1 MSRGRHVNQSEKPAV
16 AETAMPTGI
25 GGQLRALR
33 ASRGLSLAQV
43 AEGTDISKSF
53 LSLVEA
59 GRSDITIGRLMRIVE
74 FFGITVN
81 DLLSQDPGSQVTVT
95 RAESQRV
102 LSSPSEGID
111 DVLLIPDAERA
122 MMPFVAVFSPGGSN
136 SEHATHEGEEF
147 GYVMEGEFILDI
159 AGQEPIE
166 LRPGDSVYFPG
177 SRPHAYR
184 NASDGESR
192 LLCVVTPPVRRA
204 ARSASLNHS
213 ASGAVAL
220 GRTAPRTP

>member
-1 MSRGRHVNQSEKPAV
+1 MSRGDHVKQSDKAAV
-16 AETAMPTGI
+16 AEEPMPTGI
-25 GGQLRALR
+25 GARLRALR

-81 DLLSQDPGSQVTVT
+81 ELLAQDAGGQVTVT
-95 RAESQRV
+95 RAESRRV

-111 DVLLIPDAERA
+111 DLLLIPDAQRA
-122 MMPFVAVFSPGGSN
+122 MMPFIAVFSPGGSN

-147 GYVMEGEFILDI
+147 GYVIEGEFILDI
-159 AGQEPIE
+159 KGQEPIV
-166 LRPGDSVYFPG
+166 LRPGDSVYFPA
-177 SRPHAYR
+177 SHPHAYR

-192 LLCVVTPPVRRA
+192 LLCVVTPP
-204 ARSASLNHS
+204 HM
-213 ASGAVAL
+213 
-220 GRTAPRTP
+220 

>member
-1 MSRGRHVNQSEKPAV
+1 MLDDDVKGDHVKQSDKAAL
-16 AETAMPTGI
+16 AEEPMRTGI
-25 GGQLRALR
+25 GSELRALR
-33 ASRGLSLAQV
+33 ASRGLTLAQV

-59 GRSDITIGRLMRIVE
+59 GRSDITIGRLMRLVE

-81 DLLSQDPGSQVTVT
+81 ELLSQDAAGQVTVT
-95 RAESQRV
+95 RAQSRRV

-111 DVLLIPDAERA
+111 DLLLIPDAQRA
-122 MMPFVAVFSPGGSN
+122 MMPFIAVFRPGGSN

-147 GYVMEGEFILDI
+147 GYVIDGEFILDI
-159 AGQEPIE
+159 EGQEPIV
-166 LRPGDSVYFPG
+166 LHPGDSVYFPA

-192 LLCVVTPPVRRA
+192 LLCVVTPP
-204 ARSASLNHS
+204 HM
-213 ASGAVAL
+213 
-220 GRTAPRTP
+220 

>member
-1 MSRGRHVNQSEKPAV
+1 MSRGHDVNKPDRAAV
-16 AETAMPTGI
+16 AETPTGI
-25 GGQLRALR
+25 GAQLRALR

-74 FFGITVN
+74 FFGITIN
-81 DLLSQDPGSQVTVT
+81 DLLAQDPGSQITVT

-102 LSSPSEGID
+102 LSSPSEGIAD
-111 DVLLIPDAERA
+111 LLLIPDAERA
-122 MMPFVAVFSPGGSN
+122 MMPFIAVFSPGGSN

-159 AGQEPIE
+159 AGQDPIV
-166 LRPGDSVYFPG
+166 LRPGDSVYFPALC
-177 SRPHAYR
+177 PHAYR
-184 NASDGESR
+184 NASNGESR
-192 LLCVVTPPVRRA
+192 LLCVVTPPPTHRV
-204 ARSASLNHS
+204 ARVASLIHS
-213 ASGAVAL
+213 ANGTASR
-220 GRTAPRTP
+220 GRAERTP